1 MNRKMIAG
9 SILSLGMVTGLAGFG
24 VMPVQ
29 AKEKSTESD
38 TAEYTFI
45 EIIEKATEILNSG
58 FGQRSKSGKSAGS
71 SSGDS
76 ADGSTGKSADSSTGK
91 SADSSKKSSGS
102 VTAEKVSMSE
112 EELFSDRDLDAS
124 YDAST
129 AETITLS
136 GTTASVSGSGAE
148 VGQAS
153 DGSPVITVKKEG
165 TYVVSGSLTDGQI
178 LVDVGDEDKVQLV
191 LSGVTMSNDDSACI
205 FVKNADKV
213 FITLAEGTTNT
224 LSDAG
229 KEYTETD
236 NDSTVDGVIYAKD
249 DVTFNGTGTLKITAG
264 YKHGIVGKDDLKF
277 IEGTY
282 EVTAVKKGITA
293 NDSIRVKDGSFTID
307 AGDDGLHTSNGDEDG
322 KGYIYI
328 GSGTYQIKSGD
339 DGIHAETD
347 LLIKDG
353 TINITESEEGLE
365 GYTVTIDNG
374 DITIVASDDG
384 INAAGGST
392 NTNDRTEGNAAGKSK
407 DNVTGKSAD
416 NAIGKSAGDA
426 AGKSADKDKASDS
439 QEQDSTKTTGDTAEG
454 DLDPSET
461 IGQNGQMPNFQDGE
475 RPEFPGGQD
484 GQMPNFQDGQMP
496 NSQDGQMPNF
506 QDGQMPGNFGGRM
519 GGFGGFESDEN
530 AVITI
535 NDGKIYVNAGG
546 DGLDSNGGVTINGD
560 VIYVDGPTNA
570 GNAALDMGTEM
581 LVNGGTV
588 VAAGSTG
595 MDETFSTGSKQYSIK
610 YNFSSTQSAGT
621 EVQLLDST
629 GVAIMKYTPSKEYSS
644 VILSSKD
651 ITDGTYTIKAGS
663 TEESVTVSSTVTTAG
678 TASGGMGGRGGKGP
692 GGQRPNGQKGQKGQK
707 PGGQQGQ
714 QQDQQPDGQQDQQ
727 QDQQPDKT
735 TESTEE

>member
-29 AKEKSTESD
+29 AKEKSTEND

-45 EIIEKATEILNSG
+45 EIIEKATEILN
-58 FGQRSKSGKSAGS
+58 
-71 SSGDS
+71 
-76 ADGSTGKSADSSTGK
+76 
-91 SADSSKKSSGS
+91 SGS

-136 GTTASVSGSGAE
+136 GTTATVSGSGAE

-236 NDSTVDGVIYAKD
+236 KDSTVDGVIYAKD

-328 GSGTYQIKSGD
+328 GRGTYQIKSGD

-384 INAAGGST
+384 INAAGGSS
-392 NTNDRTEGNAAGKSK
+392 NTNDKTNGKSAGKSK

-416 NAIGKSAGDA
+416 K
-426 AGKSADKDKASDS
+426 DKDKDKSVDS

-454 DLDPSET
+454 DLDPSEAP
-461 IGQNGQMPNFQDGE
+461 GQNGQMPNFSGGENGEMPTPPNGQDGE
-475 RPEFPGGQD
+475 HPEFPGGK
-484 GQMPNFQDGQMP
+484 
-496 NSQDGQMPNF
+496 DGQMPNF
-506 QDGQMPGNFGGRM
+506 QDGQMPGNFGGF
-519 GGFGGFESDEN
+519 GGRKGGFESDEN

-546 DGLDSNGGVTINGD
+546 DGLDSNGGVTINGG

-595 MDETFSTGSKQYSIK
+595 MDEAFSTGSKQYSIK

-629 GVAIMKYTPSKEYSS
+629 GVAIMKYAPSKEYSS
-644 VILSSKD
+644 AILSSKD

-663 TEESVTVSSTVTTAG
+663 TEETVTVSSTVTTAG
-678 TASGGMGGRGGKGP
+678 TASGGMGGRGGRR
-692 GGQRPNGQKGQKGQK
+692 RP
-707 PGGQQGQ
+707 
-714 QQDQQPDGQQDQQ
+714 
-727 QDQQPDKT
+727 KT

>member
-45 EIIEKATEILNSG
+45 EIIEKVTEILNSG
-58 FGQRSKSGKSAGS
+58 FGQGSKSGKSAGS
-71 SSGDS
+71 SAGDS

-112 EELFSDRDLDAS
+112 DELFSDRDLDAS

-129 AETITLS
+129 AEQITLS
-136 GTTASVSGSGAE
+136 GTTATVCGSGAE

-236 NDSTVDGVIYAKD
+236 KDSTVDGVIYAKD

-392 NTNDRTEGNAAGKSK
+392 NTNDKTE
-407 DNVTGKSAD
+407 GKSAD

-461 IGQNGQMPNFQDGE
+461 IGQNGQMPNSQDGQMPNFSGGENGEMPTPPNGQDGE
-475 RPEFPGGQD
+475 RPEFPGGK
-484 GQMPNFQDGQMP
+484 
-496 NSQDGQMPNF
+496 DGQMPNF
-506 QDGQMPGNFGGRM
+506 QDGQMPGNFGGGM

-546 DGLDSNGGVTINGD
+546 DGLDSNGGVTINGG

-588 VAAGSTG
+588 VAAGSAG
-595 MDETFSTGSKQYSIK
+595 MDEAFSTGSKQYSIK

-629 GVAIMKYTPSKEYSS
+629 GVAIMKYAPSKEYSS

-663 TEESVTVSSTVTTAG
+663 TEETVTVSGTVTTAG
-678 TASGGMGGRGGKGP
+678 TASGGMGGRGGMGR
-692 GGQRPNGQKGQKGQK
+692 GGQRPNGQKGQK
-707 PGGQQGQ
+707 PDGQQGQ
-714 QQDQQPDGQQDQQ
+714 KPDGQQGQQ

>member
-45 EIIEKATEILNSG
+45 EIIEKVTEILNSG
-58 FGQRSKSGKSAGS
+58 FGQGSKSGKSAGS
-71 SSGDS
+71 SAGDS
-76 ADGSTGKSADSSTGK
+76 A
-91 SADSSKKSSGS
+91 
-102 VTAEKVSMSE
+102 

-129 AETITLS
+129 AEQITLS
-136 GTTASVSGSGAE
+136 GTTATVSGSGAE

-236 NDSTVDGVIYAKD
+236 KDSTVDGVIYAKD

-328 GSGTYQIKSGD
+328 GSGTYQIKSSD

-392 NTNDRTEGNAAGKSK
+392 NTNDKTE
-407 DNVTGKSAD
+407 
-416 NAIGKSAGDA
+416 GKSAGDA
-426 AGKSADKDKASDS
+426 AGKS
-439 QEQDSTKTTGDTAEG
+439 TGDTAEG
-454 DLDPSET
+454 DLDPSEAL
-461 IGQNGQMPNFQDGE
+461 GQNGQMPNIQNGEMPNIQNGEMPNSQDGQDGE
-475 RPEFPGGQD
+475 RPEFPGGK
-484 GQMPNFQDGQMP
+484 
-496 NSQDGQMPNF
+496 DGQMPNF
-506 QDGQMPGNFGGRM
+506 QDGQMPGNFGGRK

-546 DGLDSNGGVTINGD
+546 DGLDSNGSITINGG

-595 MDETFSTGSKQYSIK
+595 MDEDFSTGSKQYSIK

-629 GVAIMKYTPSKEYSS
+629 GVAIMKYAPSKEYSS

-663 TEESVTVSSTVTTAG
+663 TEETVTVSSTVTTAG
-678 TASGGMGGRGGKGP
+678 TASGGLGGRGGRR
-692 GGQRPNGQKGQKGQK
+692 RP
-707 PGGQQGQ
+707 
-714 QQDQQPDGQQDQQ
+714 
-727 QDQQPDKT
+727 KT

>member
-45 EIIEKATEILNSG
+45 EIIEKVTEILNSEL
-58 FGQRSKSGKSAGS
+58 GQGSKSGKSAGS
-71 SSGDS
+71 SAGDS
-76 ADGSTGKSADSSTGK
+76 ADGSTGKSADGSTGK

-129 AETITLS
+129 AEQITLS
-136 GTTASVSGSGAE
+136 GTTATVSGSGAE

-213 FITLAEGTTNT
+213 FITLSEGTTNT

-236 NDSTVDGVIYAKD
+236 KDSTVDGVIYAKD

-353 TINITESEEGLE
+353 TINITESKEGLE

-392 NTNDRTEGNAAGKSK
+392 NTNDKTEGNAAGKSK

-416 NAIGKSAGDA
+416 K
-426 AGKSADKDKASDS
+426 DKDKDKSADS

-454 DLDPSET
+454 DLDPSEAL
-461 IGQNGQMPNFQDGE
+461 GQNGQMPNIQNGE
-475 RPEFPGGQD
+475 
-484 GQMPNFQDGQMP
+484 MPNFQDGQMP
-496 NSQDGQMPNF
+496 NSQDGEMPEMPNGGF
-506 QDGQMPGNFGGRM
+506 GGGKGNFGGGK

-546 DGLDSNGGVTINGD
+546 DGLDSNGSITINGG

-595 MDETFSTGSKQYSIK
+595 MDEDFSTGSKQYSIK

-663 TEESVTVSSTVTTAG
+663 TEETVTVSSTVTTAG
-678 TASGGMGGRGGKGP
+678 TASGGMGGRGGMGR
-692 GGQRPNGQKGQKGQK
+692 GGQRPNGQKGQRPDGQKGQK
-707 PGGQQGQ
+707 PDGQQG
-714 QQDQQPDGQQDQQ
+714 Q

>member
-45 EIIEKATEILNSG
+45 EIIEKVTEILNSEL
-58 FGQRSKSGKSAGS
+58 GQGSKSGKSAGS
-71 SSGDS
+71 SAGDS
-76 ADGSTGKSADSSTGK
+76 ADGSTGKSADGSTGK

-136 GTTASVSGSGAE
+136 GTTATVSGSGAE

-213 FITLAEGTTNT
+213 FITLSEGTTNT

-236 NDSTVDGVIYAKD
+236 KDSTVDGVIYAKD

-353 TINITESEEGLE
+353 TINITESKEGLE

-392 NTNDRTEGNAAGKSK
+392 NTNDKTEGNAAGKSK

-416 NAIGKSAGDA
+416 K
-426 AGKSADKDKASDS
+426 DKDKDKSADS

-454 DLDPSET
+454 DLDPSEAL
-461 IGQNGQMPNFQDGE
+461 GQNGQMPNIQNGE
-475 RPEFPGGQD
+475 
-484 GQMPNFQDGQMP
+484 MPNFQDGQMP
-496 NSQDGQMPNF
+496 NSQDGEMPEMPNGGF
-506 QDGQMPGNFGGRM
+506 GGGKGNFGGFGGRK

-546 DGLDSNGGVTINGD
+546 DGLDSNGSITINGG

-595 MDETFSTGSKQYSIK
+595 MDEDFSTGSKQYSIK

-663 TEESVTVSSTVTTAG
+663 TEETVTVSSTVTTAG
-678 TASGGMGGRGGKGP
+678 TASGGMGGRGGMGR
-692 GGQRPNGQKGQKGQK
+692 GGQRPNGQKGQRPDGQKGQK
-707 PGGQQGQ
+707 PDGQQG
-714 QQDQQPDGQQDQQ
+714 Q

>member
-1 MNRKMIAG
+1 
-9 SILSLGMVTGLAGFG
+9 
-24 VMPVQ
+24 
-29 AKEKSTESD
+29 
-38 TAEYTFI
+38 
-45 EIIEKATEILNSG
+45 
-58 FGQRSKSGKSAGS
+58 
-71 SSGDS
+71 
-76 ADGSTGKSADSSTGK
+76 
-91 SADSSKKSSGS
+91 
-102 VTAEKVSMSE
+102 MSE

-136 GTTASVSGSGAE
+136 GTTATVSGSGAE

-236 NDSTVDGVIYAKD
+236 KDSTVDGVIYAKD

-293 NDSIRVKDGSFTID
+293 NDSIRVKGGSFTID

-384 INAAGGST
+384 INAAGGSS
-392 NTNDRTEGNAAGKSK
+392 NTNDKTEGKSAGKSK
-407 DNVTGKSAD
+407 D
-416 NAIGKSAGDA
+416 
-426 AGKSADKDKASDS
+426 KA
-439 QEQDSTKTTGDTAEG
+439 TGDTAEG
-454 DLDPSET
+454 DLDPSEAL
-461 IGQNGQMPNFQDGE
+461 GQNGQMPNFSGGENGEMPTPPNGQDGE
-475 RPEFPGGQD
+475 RPEFPGGK
-484 GQMPNFQDGQMP
+484 
-496 NSQDGQMPNF
+496 DGQMPNF
-506 QDGQMPGNFGGRM
+506 QDGQMPGNFGGGK

-546 DGLDSNGGVTINGD
+546 DGLDSNGSITINGG

-595 MDETFSTGSKQYSIK
+595 MDEDFSTGSKQYSIK

-663 TEESVTVSSTVTTAG
+663 TEETVTVSSTVTTAG
-678 TASGGMGGRGGKGP
+678 TASGGMGGRGGRR
-692 GGQRPNGQKGQKGQK
+692 RP
-707 PGGQQGQ
+707 
-714 QQDQQPDGQQDQQ
+714 
-727 QDQQPDKT
+727 KT